1 MCIQIDMWVWKIIS
15 KIFIRFAVYVCA
27 CICVFMVK
35 NKNELINFF
44 LFLLLLA
51 CSLDV
56 YVYIK
61 NSLKRSLLLP
71 LMHTLIQYMRMEM
84 SWDVMSVSF
93 SKKCLLITSWIIYVN
108 FILSSL
114 YLHRR
119 VFMRLHWREREDNKS
134 QHLILAHK
142 KHTAFRQW

>member
-1 MCIQIDMWVWKIIS
+1 MCIQRHASVKNNFKDFHS
-15 KIFIRFAVYVCA
+15 FCGLCVCVFL
-27 CICVFMVK
+27 CIFMVK

-51 CSLDV
+51 YSLDV

-84 SWDVMSVSF
+84 SWDVMTHECVF
-93 SKKCLLITSWIIYVN
+93 FQKMFVN
-108 FILSSL
+108 YFMNYLRQL
-114 YLHRR
+114 YLIKSLFTSSRIHAASLKRKRR
-119 VFMRLHWREREDNKS
+119 
-134 QHLILAHK
+134 
-142 KHTAFRQW
+142 

>member
-15 KIFIRFAVYVCA
+15 KIFIHFAVYVCA

-51 CSLDV
+51 YSLDV

-84 SWDVMSVSF
+84 SWDVMTHECVF
-93 SKKCLLITSWIIYVN
+93 FQKMFVN
-108 FILSSL
+108 YFMNYLRQL
-114 YLHRR
+114 YLIKSLFTSSRIHAASLKRKRR
-119 VFMRLHWREREDNKS
+119 
-134 QHLILAHK
+134 
-142 KHTAFRQW
+142 